1 MQNWTT
7 AYTWKKMSVHFPAT
21 SGYKIFENNAQ
32 TSINIDDTIQGYLG
46 NCWMLSSMA
55 AIAEVPARIWRM
67 FDTKTYNAKGIYSIR
82 MYELGAPISVV
93 IDDWLPTSSTQNLF
107 AKTSTSKETWPILIE
122 KAFGKLH
129 GNYKA
134 IEGGWMIDA
143 GATLMGTGGDFIS
156 TSGLTV
162 D

>member
-67 FDTKTYNAKGIYSIR
+67 FDTKTYNAKGIYSIS
-82 MYELGAPISVV
+82 MYVLGA
-93 IDDWLPTSSTQNLF
+93 
-107 AKTSTSKETWPILIE
+107 
-122 KAFGKLH
+122 H

-143 GATLMGTGGDFIS
+143 GATLMGTGGDYIS

>member
-1 MQNWTT
+1 M
-7 AYTWKKMSVHFPAT
+7 
-21 SGYKIFENNAQ
+21 
-32 TSINIDDTIQGYLG
+32 
-46 NCWMLSSMA
+46 
-55 AIAEVPARIWRM
+55 
-67 FDTKTYNAKGIYSIR
+67 
-82 MYELGAPISVV
+82 V

-134 IEGGWMIDA
+134 IEGGFMIDA
-143 GATLMGTGGDFIS
+143 GATLMGTGGDYIS